1 MTTTLSRVREGLLW
15 EELICLDCGELSD
28 SPDDLCPNCGG
39 WDVYACSMVLAIME
53 KIEGDEG

>member
-1 MTTTLSRVREGLLW
+1 MW